1 MTVANSQRQRD
12 TWREGL
18 SGNMPEWYQGYTP
31 DTTDKDAAR
40 LFEQKFGYPPLTLT
54 RYHKSALLAGPI
66 GAKAPKTGDTIRRN
80 GQSFVAVEV
89 EKTLAGYTILATNE
103 GGEPEILEV

>member
-1 MTVANSQRQRD
+1 MAD
-12 TWREGL
+12 
-18 SGNMPEWYQGYTP
+18 WYQGYTP

-40 LFEQKFGYPPLTLT
+40 LFETKYGYPPLTLT

-80 GQSFVAVEV
+80 GQSYVVAEV
-89 EKTLAGYTILATNE
+89 EKILAGFTVLATKE
-103 GGEPEILEV
+103 SGEPEILEV